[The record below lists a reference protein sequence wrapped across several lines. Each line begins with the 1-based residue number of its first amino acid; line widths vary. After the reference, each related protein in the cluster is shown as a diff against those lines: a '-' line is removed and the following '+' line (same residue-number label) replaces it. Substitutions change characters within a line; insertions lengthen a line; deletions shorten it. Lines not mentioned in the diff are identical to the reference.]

1 MAKSNVIDYITIAST
16 GNATD
21 FGDLTSGTSE
31 LTGCSNSTRGLFAGG
46 DTVGGG
52 GGETAVIEY
61 ITIATT
67 GNATAFG
74 DLTAVRIN
82 LGACSSA
89 VRAVFAGGDSYL
101 NTIEYVVFSTLGDAT
116 DYGDLSIARSHLA
129 GLSNCHGGLS

>member
-1 MAKSNVIDYITIAST
+1 MAKSNVIDYVTIAST

-21 FGDLTSGTSE
+21 FGDLTGSDS
-31 LTGCSNSTRGLFAGG
+31 LAGCSNSTRGLFAGG

-52 GGETAVIEY
+52 GGETALIEY

-67 GNATAFG
+67 GNAATFG

-82 LGACSSA
+82 MGACSSS
-89 VRAVFAGGDSYL
+89 VRAVFAGGNSYL

-116 DYGDLSIARSHLA
+116 DYGDLTVPRSHLA
-129 GLSNCHGGLS
+129 GLSNCHGGL